1 MTLSD
6 FLTQHDLAAFI
17 EAFEAQGVGV
27 ADLAHVTDEDLRS
40 LVGMTNF
47 ADRLRFK
54 AAVAG
59 LSAPSSSMLTGAT
72 RVAGVPASSLSGAT
86 RVGGSEPLAD
96 APDALPERLGS
107 YRVLGVLGTGGM
119 GTVVRARHTEEAWAA
134 QQGGDVAIKLIHP
147 HIATDPEF
155 RGRFMAEAALGRKV
169 HHIGFVPT
177 YDVIAEGP
185 WLGTVMSFITG
196 EPLTSKVVAGGL
208 SVEAVAALL
217 QPIAEALDYLHAHGI
232 VHRDLKPANII
243 VRPDGRPVVL
253 DLGIA
258 KDSTALENHTR
269 AMTAMGTSA
278 WMAPE
283 QADAKKVDGAADRY
297 ALGLIAYALL
307 AGRLPW
313 NEGTSEARMLSNKL
327 IGQLAPLGEVRF
339 GLEEHVVT
347 AVMKMLRVEP
357 DARFG
362 SCVEFV
368 AALQIAPTMPVVAAV
383 VPVVA
388 AAVPV
393 VAATVPVVE
402 PVSLADPTP
411 AKSAGLW
418 VGVAVACVLA
428 AAVAGLVWLSAAKE
442 PDVVPIAASPGLSA
456 VTITSEPAGAQ
467 VYLGAVPQGQTPL
480 SLSLPYGLT
489 AIRVEQSGY
498 NSETHTMNIG
508 SATVLEHF
516 KLTAVE
522 GERRNSGHA
531 GKPSVRSPSPKPPR
545 AEGGGSSA
553 VQGFQPLKGGDT
565 PRLVPAAPQKPN
577 ASQKP
582 NKKK

>member
-1 MTLSD
+1 
-6 FLTQHDLAAFI
+6 
-17 EAFEAQGVGV
+17 
-27 ADLAHVTDEDLRS
+27 
-40 LVGMTNF
+40 
-47 ADRLRFK
+47 
-54 AAVAG
+54 
-59 LSAPSSSMLTGAT
+59 
-72 RVAGVPASSLSGAT
+72 
-86 RVGGSEPLAD
+86 
-96 APDALPERLGS
+96 
-107 YRVLGVLGTGGM
+107 
-119 GTVVRARHTEEAWAA
+119 
-134 QQGGDVAIKLIHP
+134 
-147 HIATDPEF
+147 
-155 RGRFMAEAALGRKV
+155 
-169 HHIGFVPT
+169 
-177 YDVIAEGP
+177 
-185 WLGTVMSFITG
+185 
-196 EPLTSKVVAGGL
+196 
-208 SVEAVAALL
+208 
-217 QPIAEALDYLHAHGI
+217 
-232 VHRDLKPANII
+232 
-243 VRPDGRPVVL
+243 
-253 DLGIA
+253 
-258 KDSTALENHTR
+258 
-269 AMTAMGTSA
+269 
-278 WMAPE
+278 
-283 QADAKKVDGAADRY
+283 
-297 ALGLIAYALL
+297 
-307 AGRLPW
+307 
-313 NEGTSEARMLSNKL
+313 
-327 IGQLAPLGEVRF
+327 
-339 GLEEHVVT
+339 
-347 AVMKMLRVEP
+347 
-357 DARFG
+357 
-362 SCVEFV
+362 
-368 AALQIAPTMPVVAAV
+368 MPVVAAA